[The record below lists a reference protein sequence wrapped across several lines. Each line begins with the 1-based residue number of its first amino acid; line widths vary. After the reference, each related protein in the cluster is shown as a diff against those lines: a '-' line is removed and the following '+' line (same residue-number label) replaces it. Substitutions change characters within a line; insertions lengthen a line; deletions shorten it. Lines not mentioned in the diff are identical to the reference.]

1 MFQFVYT
8 ADRAG
13 TYVAPE
19 STALFQFM
27 ILAFPKHLR
36 RLYLEV
42 YDPVVQPSEV
52 SLGQAPALRDV
63 HLREDGVGLGG
74 GTLNNSIF
82 SELGVYACRFNNLR
96 PITARTNKP
105 SLNLTNAYL
114 DTPSVGSTPDP
125 MDYPPLPRLRQED

>member
-1 MFQFVYT
+1 MLTVQEPPLEEALDLFQFVYT

-42 YDPVVQPSEV
+42 YGSCGFLGTGACTQGV
-52 SLGQAPALRDV
+52 S
-63 HLREDGVGLGG
+63 
-74 GTLNNSIF
+74 
-82 SELGVYACRFNNLR
+82 
-96 PITARTNKP
+96 
-105 SLNLTNAYL
+105 
-114 DTPSVGSTPDP
+114 
-125 MDYPPLPRLRQED
+125 PRRGWGKIERW